1 MNYSARE
8 RFAQLMQSQ
17 GQAMAA
23 PVQGTRSSQMMS
35 AVRMANGGAVNA
47 LPTLQEMAD
56 PNYQFQGVQLGASA
70 PFTQMNPIVPM
81 FNLESPAFGGMEQ
94 STYDFTAPVVQGGSM
109 YQPQRQAPAITQS
122 TSAYSPVD
130 ATTVMDSSG
139 NIPNVPS
146 DPYAQ
151 PNPYTFVDPNT
162 PAPYV
167 PPVAQTQPVA
177 QPAPVITQPAP
188 VAQPGVATTGTAIP
202 SVITAEERERRAA
215 AAQAERDRIAQEEA
229 QAREQAGIQA
239 ELERRRAAQQAE
251 AEAAA
256 AEEAQRLQQ
265 QEQARIIAA
274 QAERDRI
281 AQAQAQEQAAAAAGA
296 EAERRQKAQAASD
309 AAEQAERARQAEA
322 IKRNKNN
329 ELMNL
334 LSGGIRDVI
343 GGEGL
348 PIYDPNQLVSV
359 TRLVDGGR
367 GGQIVERIPQSQY
380 DIEQARARAY
390 QEAFGA

>member
-23 PVQGTRSSQMMS
+23 PMQGTRSNQMMS
-35 AVRMANGGAVNA
+35 AVRMANGGALTA
-47 LPTLQEMAD
+47 PPTLQEMSSPD
-56 PNYQFQGVQLGASA
+56 FQFQGTQLGASA

-81 FNLESPAFGGMEQ
+81 FSLEAPAFGGMEQ
-94 STYDFTAPVVQGGSM
+94 STYDFTAPVVQGGSL
-109 YQPQRQAPAITQS
+109 YQPQRQAPA
-122 TSAYSPVD
+122 YRPVD

-139 NIPNVPS
+139 NIPNVPVTPGDYLS
-146 DPYAQ
+146 PTAQ
-151 PNPYTFVDPNT
+151 AVGM
-162 PAPYV
+162 AP
-167 PPVAQTQPVA
+167 
-177 QPAPVITQPAP
+177 
-188 VAQPGVATTGTAIP
+188 ATTIAAAIP
-202 SVITAEERERRAA
+202 QIITAEEGAQRAA

-239 ELERRRAAQQAE
+239 ELERRRAAQQAA

-281 AQAQAQEQAAAAAGA
+281 AQAQAQTQALAQTQA

-309 AAEQAERARQAEA
+309 AAEQAERARQAAA
-322 IKRNKNN
+322 IERNKDNA
-329 ELMNL
+329 LIGFL
-334 LSGGIRDVI
+334 TSGFRDRF
-343 GGEGL
+343 GGSE
-348 PIYDPNQLVSV
+348 PEIYDPNQLVSV

>member
-23 PVQGTRSSQMMS
+23 PMQGTRSNQMMS
-35 AVRMANGGAVNA
+35 AVRMANGGALTA
-47 LPTLQEMAD
+47 PPTLQEM
-56 PNYQFQGVQLGASA
+56 S
-70 PFTQMNPIVPM
+70 NPIVPM
-81 FNLESPAFGGMEQ
+81 FSLEAPAFGGMEQ
-94 STYDFTAPVVQGGSM
+94 STYDFTAPVVQGGSL
-109 YQPQRQAPAITQS
+109 YQPQRQAPA
-122 TSAYSPVD
+122 YRPVD

-139 NIPNVPS
+139 NIPNVPVTPGDYLS
-146 DPYAQ
+146 PTAQ
-151 PNPYTFVDPNT
+151 AVGMA
-162 PAPYV
+162 PA
-167 PPVAQTQPVA
+167 
-177 QPAPVITQPAP
+177 ITISS
-188 VAQPGVATTGTAIP
+188 AIP
-202 SVITAEERERRAA
+202 QVITAEEGAQRAA

-239 ELERRRAAQQAE
+239 ELERRRAAQQAA

-281 AQAQAQEQAAAAAGA
+281 AQAQAQTQA

-322 IKRNKNN
+322 IARNKDNA
-329 ELMNL
+329 LIGFL
-334 LSGGIRDVI
+334 TSGFRDMF
-343 GGEGL
+343 GGSE
-348 PIYDPNQLVSV
+348 PEIYDPNQLVSV